1 MLVVEAVPNK
11 IRIVLTDNGIPFIF
25 PPLYADGPTATY
37 MFDIRCRENNS
48 EHRLIKIKH
57 PWINGQV
64 ERMNRTINKSG
75 C

>member
-1 MLVVEAVPNK
+1 VPNK
-11 IRIVLTDNGIPFIF
+11 IRTELTDNGIQFTF

-37 MFDIRCRENNS
+37 MFDIRWRQNNI

-64 ERMNRTINKSG
+64 ERMNRTINKIG